1 MASIHH
7 EIAVE
12 VGAEQ
17 AWAALRAVG
26 AAHELF
32 APVLVDGQ
40 LDGDTRRVRFANG
53 MELRERLLDI
63 DDSRRRVAYTVLD
76 APGMSYHHASMQVI
90 DAGPRHCR
98 FVWIT
103 DFLPQEVGGN
113 LVPLIEAGS
122 NALKKN
128 LEAAAS

>member
-32 APVLVDGQ
+32 APVLVDGK
-40 LDGDTRRVRFANG
+40 LEGDTRSVCFANG
-53 MELRERLLDI
+53 MKVRERILDI
-63 DDSRRRVAYTVLD
+63 DDSRRRLAYTVLD
-76 APGMSYHHASMQVI
+76 EKESRSRG
-90 DAGPRHCR
+90 
-98 FVWIT
+98 
-103 DFLPQEVGGN
+103 
-113 LVPLIEAGS
+113 
-122 NALKKN
+122 
-128 LEAAAS
+128 AAVSRNRAR